1 MSLFIL
7 QVTVRGEDD
16 LQDHVS
22 HVLEVLTKTHH
33 VLGATQLICMDNLS
47 ASSDLLLTLADYSPR
62 WMEAIQ
68 NTTTAGWSS
77 DPAPVTMTRVEF
89 WYVLGGAVSIYVASC
104 LLCVWVGFKMGRKV
118 ERPEVFLPSGR
129 QAFSVSVCLSGNLC
143 I

>member
-1 MSLFIL
+1 MLLCLF
-7 QVTVRGEDD
+7 QATVRGEDD
-16 LQDHVS
+16 LQAHVN

-68 NTTTAGWSS
+68 NTTTTGWSS
-77 DPAPVTMTRVEF
+77 DPAPVTMTRAEF
-89 WYVLGGAVSIYVASC
+89 WSVLGGTVFIYVASC